1 MIASILLITLP
12 IFLVGAVLMAGV
24 GGATWLKYAVYI
36 AVVHLVLA
44 TMVAGWFWAVAGLI
58 LAAGAVE
65 LARALLKI
73 QGDGTRVAVTM
84 IYCIVSA
91 GFALS
96 ATLLPREFLV
106 LLYLVVAGFD
116 GFSEI
121 FGRLL
126 GRIKLAQ
133 TISPGKTV
141 EGALAGGAGAIVLAV
156 AAGHIAGVTPSA
168 SAMLGIGIAVTALLG
183 DLAASWVKRRA
194 QIKDFSGVIPGHGGV
209 LDRFDSFIGVDAIV
223 GMLICA
229 ALKNS
234 ISL

>member
-1 MIASILLITLP
+1 MIASILGITVP
-12 IFLVGAVLMAGV
+12 VFLVGAGLMAWA

-44 TMVAGWFWAVAGLI
+44 TMVAGWFWAAAALI

-65 LARALLKI
+65 LARALSRI
-73 QGDGTRVAVTM
+73 QGDGRRMAVAMT
-84 IYCIVSA
+84 YCIVSA
-91 GFALS
+91 SFALS
-96 ATLLPREFLV
+96 AILLPRGFLV
-106 LLYLVVAGFD
+106 FLYLVVVGFD

-141 EGALAGGAGAIVLAV
+141 EGALAGGAGAVVLAV
-156 AAGHIAGVTPSA
+156 AAGHIADVTPSV
-168 SAMLGIGIAVTALLG
+168 SAMLGIGIALTALFG

-194 QIKDFSGVIPGHGGV
+194 QIKDYSGIIPGHGGV
-209 LDRFDSFIGVDAIV
+209 LDRFDSFIGAGAIM